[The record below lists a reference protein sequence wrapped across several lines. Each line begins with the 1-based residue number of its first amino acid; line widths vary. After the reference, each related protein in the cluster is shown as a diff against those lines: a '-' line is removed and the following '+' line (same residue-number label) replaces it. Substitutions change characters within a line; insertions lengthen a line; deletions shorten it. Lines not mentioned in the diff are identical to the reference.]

1 MSAWL
6 DDSRSIQEATVNKL
20 HHVVNA
26 VRENSAVKFVENADE
41 AVLEKLRGIK
51 WYFDVGDDDF
61 LLDQTERLHLLM
73 RSKRVKARLRVRE
86 GTHNWLFWKA
96 ALYESLPF
104 ASRNFE

>member
-26 VRENSAVKFVENADE
+26 VRENSAIKFVENADE
-41 AVLEKLRGIK
+41 AALEKLRDIK

-73 RSKRVKARLRVRE
+73 RSKRVKAQLRVRE
-86 GTHNWLFWKA
+86 GAHNWLFWKA